1 MYTVG
6 GLTAGIEMWELAYI
20 PSLLNNSESWVS
32 MDVKHIS
39 KLDDLQLMMYRT
51 LLRVPA
57 STPKPAL
64 VWDMEGTMMKFRIM
78 EKKLIF
84 VEHILSQ
91 DETSAGLAYLRV
103 YRLATRLPY

>member
-64 VWDMEGTMMKFRIM
+64 VWDMGGTIMKFRIM

-84 VEHILSQ
+84 VKHILSQ
-91 DETSAGLAYLRV
+91 DETRV
-103 YRLATRLPY
+103 SSFT